1 MNSHIEEELEHL
13 HLGDLRRGRRFAK
26 LLNQLVNNP
35 ASSITDRQYDWADV
49 KGAYRFFSNENIKAP
64 AIADAINKATLQ
76 RCLQNDTILCIQD
89 TTNISFESSPAE
101 GLGYLDRGYSTG
113 LMSHNILAVDVKGI
127 VLGILDQ
134 NIWARD
140 IAQMG
145 KTKRRNQRPI
155 SEKESNRWIEGLQ
168 HCERLLADCKKIIT
182 IADREADIYDLFA
195 RRRAI
200 NSELLIR
207 ATRDRKTLLGNS
219 MWKEVEQSKQIARFE
234 LEIGNPLTGELRM
247 GQMIIRT
254 AMVLLAPPVN
264 KASLPAICVH
274 GLIIIEEN
282 APKDH
287 KPLEWR
293 LISSMPV
300 ESPEMAMQLAQ
311 WYTYRWRIERFH
323 YILKS
328 GCKLEDLQLRTIDAL
343 KKAVLMYSLCAFKLM
358 QLLYESRLNPEQ
370 PCTNFIT
377 REESEVIYIYNNKVK
392 LVQKQPL
399 TLSKAVWYIARMG
412 GYPGRNND
420 GPPGIKT
427 LWKGLQK
434 VHTLMQIYG
443 HNLPGYPQ
451 NSFG

>member
-1 MNSHIEEELEHL
+1 MKSHIEEELKHL
-13 HLGDLRRGRRFAK
+13 QLGDIRRHQRFAK
-26 LLNQLVNNP
+26 LLTQLVNNP
-35 ASSITDRQYDWADV
+35 TASITDRQYEWADV
-49 KGAYRFFSNENIKAP
+49 KGAYRFFSNEKIKAT
-64 AIADAINKATLQ
+64 AIAEAINKATLQ

-113 LMSHNILAVDVKGI
+113 LMSHNILAVDVKGCA
-127 VLGILDQ
+127 LGILDQ

-155 SEKESNRWIEGLQ
+155 NEKESNRWIEGLQ
-168 HCERLLADCKKIIT
+168 YCERLLADCKKIIT

-195 RRRAI
+195 LPKAI

-219 MWKEVEQSKQIARFE
+219 MWKEVENTGEIARFE

-247 GQMIIRT
+247 GQMAIRT

-264 KASLPAICVH
+264 KTSLPAICLH
-274 GLIIIEEN
+274 GLIIREEN
-282 APKDH
+282 APQNH

-300 ESPEMAMQLAQ
+300 ESAETAMQLAR

-328 GCKLEDLQLRTIDAL
+328 GCKLEDLQLRSIDAL
-343 KKAVLMYSLCAFKLM
+343 KKAVLIYSLCAFKLM
-358 QLLYESRLNPEQ
+358 QLLYESRVNPDQ
-370 PCTNFIT
+370 PCTNYIT
-377 REESEVIYIYNNKVK
+377 REESEVIYMYHNKVS
-392 LVQKQPL
+392 LLQKQPL
-399 TLSKAVWYIARMG
+399 TLAKVVWYIARMG
-412 GYPGRNND
+412 GYLGRNND

-443 HNLPGYPQ
+443 HNPLGYPQ